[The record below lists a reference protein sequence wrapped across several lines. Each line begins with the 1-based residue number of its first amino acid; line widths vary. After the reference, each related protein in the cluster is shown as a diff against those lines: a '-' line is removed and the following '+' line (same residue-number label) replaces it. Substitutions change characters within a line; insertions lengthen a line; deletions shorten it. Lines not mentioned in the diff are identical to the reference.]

1 MICKVKFEY
10 LKYMINIKEI
20 RSINIHK
27 IMDMLLELS
36 LPSEIYVSKS
46 KQLTFSEQSAAT
58 DDYILLV

>member
-20 RSINIHK
+20 GSINIHK

-46 KQLTFSEQSAAT
+46 KQLTVSEQSAAT

>member
-46 KQLTFSEQSAAT
+46 KQLTFNEQSAAT

>member
-20 RSINIHK
+20 GSINIRK

-36 LPSEIYVSKS
+36 LPSKIYVSKS
-46 KQLTFSEQSAAT
+46 KQLTFSEQSTAT

>member
-36 LPSEIYVSKS
+36 LPSEIY
-46 KQLTFSEQSAAT
+46 
-58 DDYILLV
+58 